1 MALPD
6 RNIIESRINPVRS
19 GLLLID
25 DLPFL
30 RQIAALAAE
39 LGIELRTWNDSIESI
54 DRNRLDHC
62 PDFVVIDRLLTRI
75 QLYTAT
81 RTIRQAIGAP
91 VIAIS
96 ADMARSPVHADRG
109 VMLLNREEAI
119 IAIRRLMSPL
129 FLDSTTV

>member
-6 RNIIESRINPVRS
+6 RNIIEPRTNPVRS

-54 DRNRLDHC
+54 DRHRLDHC

-109 VMLLNREEAI
+109 VMLLSREEAI